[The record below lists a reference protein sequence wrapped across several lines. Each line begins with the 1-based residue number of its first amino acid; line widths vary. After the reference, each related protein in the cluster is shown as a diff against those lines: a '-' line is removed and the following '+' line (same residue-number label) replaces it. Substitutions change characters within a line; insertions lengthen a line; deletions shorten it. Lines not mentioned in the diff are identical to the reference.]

1 MSSEVINPLPVA
13 GSSSPRKTAPPG
25 IVCPPD
31 DAKRQCESLRVRGGR
46 CTAFSMLGSPNCR
59 AHSTD
64 PAVIEASR
72 QSSRRGGLLRVRQK
86 IDAKLAAAG
95 AALPAKLGPDLAPN
109 FGTAD
114 GVRKY
119 VEHTVARVQRA
130 ELAAASAEA
139 IAKLAMVALKLVE
152 LANERDLIDLE
163 IERAR
168 GGSKGGPVTNV
179 VVVKG
184 EAKR

>member
-1 MSSEVINPLPVA
+1 MSNEVATSLPSTGPLKA
-13 GSSSPRKTAPPG
+13 QKTAPPD
-25 IVCPPD
+25 VVASPD
-31 DAKRQCESLRVRGGR
+31 AARRQCEAPRARGGR
-46 CTAFSMLGSPNCR
+46 CTSFAMLGAPNCR

-64 PAVIEASR
+64 PAVIAASR
-72 QSSRRGGLLRVRQK
+72 ASSRRGGLLRVRQS
-86 IDAKLAAAG
+86 IEAKLAAMS
-95 AALPAKLGPDLAPN
+95 AAVPAKVEGVGPAPN
-109 FGTAD
+109 FATAD

-152 LANERDLIDLE
+152 LQNERDLIDLE

-179 VVVKG
+179 RVK

>member
-1 MSSEVINPLPVA
+1 M
-13 GSSSPRKTAPPG
+13 
-25 IVCPPD
+25 
-31 DAKRQCESLRVRGGR
+31 
-46 CTAFSMLGSPNCR
+46 
-59 AHSTD
+59 
-64 PAVIEASR
+64 R
-72 QSSRRGGLLRVRQK
+72 QS
-86 IDAKLAAAG
+86 IEAKLAAMS
-95 AALPAKLGPDLAPN
+95 AAVPAKVEGVGPAPN
-109 FGTAD
+109 FATAD

-152 LANERDLIDLE
+152 LQNERDLIDLE

-179 VVVKG
+179 RVK